1 MTSVV
6 NDVKPVIT
14 AAFSR
19 ASIESAHN
27 SRIDLLR
34 RSVVMRK
41 VLISL
46 AAAGT
51 ALALA
56 TPASAQYYSA
66 PQQYGYGY
74 GYNNYGSIPALQARI
89 NDVQRR
95 IEYLRDRRAITR
107 NEANGLRNES
117 RDLERRLYRS
127 SRYGLNP
134 NEVQNIQYRIARLEQ
149 HVRHEVRDGRW
160 DNRGYGWNGNNGY
173 SYDRDRD
180 GRDDRYED
188 DRGYRHD

>member
-1 MTSVV
+1 
-6 NDVKPVIT
+6 
-14 AAFSR
+14 
-19 ASIESAHN
+19 
-27 SRIDLLR
+27 
-34 RSVVMRK
+34 MRK

-46 AAAGT
+46 AVAGT

-56 TPASAQYYSA
+56 TPASAQYYPA
-66 PQQYGYGY
+66 PQGYGYGYSNY
-74 GYNNYGSIPALQARI
+74 GYNNYGSIRALQARI

-107 NEANGLRNES
+107 NEANGLRSES

-160 DNRGYGWNGNNGY
+160 DNRGYG
-173 SYDRDRD
+173 
-180 GRDDRYED
+180 
-188 DRGYRHD
+188 

>member
-1 MTSVV
+1 
-6 NDVKPVIT
+6 
-14 AAFSR
+14 
-19 ASIESAHN
+19 
-27 SRIDLLR
+27 
-34 RSVVMRK
+34 MRK
-41 VLISL
+41 LVISL

-56 TPASAQYYSA
+56 APASAQYYRQ
-66 PQQYGYGY
+66 PQGYGY
-74 GYNNYGSIPALQARI
+74 GYSNYGGVRALQARI

-95 IEYLRDRRAITR
+95 IEYLRDRRAISR

-117 RDLERRLYRS
+117 RDLERRLYRAG
-127 SRYGLNP
+127 RYGLNP
-134 NEVQNIQYRIARLEQ
+134 NEAQNIQYQIARLEQ

-160 DNRGYGWNGNNGY
+160 DNRGYGYNGY
-173 SYDRDRD
+173 NGYNGAQYDRDRD